1 MATPAQ
7 RRLMNDLKAIQK
19 EQTLVAAPRDDNIMI
34 WEAVVPGPDDTPW
47 EGGLFNLVL
56 TFTDEY
62 PNQPPRVKFTT
73 PGVFHPNV
81 YTNGD
86 ICLDILKSQW
96 SPAYDVRMLLLS
108 IQSLLAE
115 PNPASAANA
124 EAAELITSNRT
135 AYEARVRKAVEEALA
150 AMEDGDG
157 EDCDDEQDG
166 DGEPEP
172 NSKEPKTA

>member
-7 RRLMNDLKAIQK
+7 RRLMNDLKSLQK
-19 EQTLVAAPRDDNIMI
+19 EETLVASPRDDNIMI
-34 WEAVVPGPDDTPW
+34 WDAVLPGPDDTPW

-56 TFTDEY
+56 TFSDEY

-86 ICLDILKSQW
+86 ICLDILKSSW

-135 AYEARVRKAVEEALA
+135 AYEARVRKTVEEALA
-150 AMEDGDG
+150 AMEGDEEDCDG
-157 EDCDDEQDG
+157 ED
-166 DGEPEP
+166 GEEEP
-172 NSKEPKTA
+172 DPKAAKTD